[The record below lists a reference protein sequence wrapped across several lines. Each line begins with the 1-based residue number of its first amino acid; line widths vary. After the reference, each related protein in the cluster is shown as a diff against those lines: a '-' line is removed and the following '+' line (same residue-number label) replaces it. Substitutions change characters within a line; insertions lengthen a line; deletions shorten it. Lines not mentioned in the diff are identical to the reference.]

1 MEWYSSSLFSMWKES
16 NGVTISSHGDLI
28 LSFGTSTLH

>member
-1 MEWYSSSLFSMWKES
+1 MES